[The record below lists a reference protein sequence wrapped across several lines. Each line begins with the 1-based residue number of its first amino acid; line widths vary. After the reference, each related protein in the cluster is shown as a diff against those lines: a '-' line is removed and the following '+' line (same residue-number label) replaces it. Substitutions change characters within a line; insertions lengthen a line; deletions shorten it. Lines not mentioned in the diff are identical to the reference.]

1 MLKFAV
7 LCFLVIMA
15 STSAEQ
21 CGDQVCG
28 AGTCCAEYPEMHCK
42 RVGQLYD
49 ICVDAQATKDSGNH
63 LFFCPCDEGMYCDMN
78 SWSCQKKLL
87 ADQNDFVYGSMLN
100 MFRRCGN
107 RRHNGVCYSSKH
119 YIWFNLFFFN

>member
-63 LFFCPCDEGMYCDMN
+63 LFFALAMKAMYCDMN
-78 SWSCQKKLL
+78 SWSCQKKT
-87 ADQNDFVYGSMLN
+87 AG
-100 MFRRCGN
+100 
-107 RRHNGVCYSSKH
+107 
-119 YIWFNLFFFN
+119 

>member
-49 ICVDAQATKDSGNH
+49 ICVDATSPTKDSKEITFI
-63 LFFCPCDEGMYCDMN
+63 FFA
-78 SWSCQKKLL
+78 L
-87 ADQNDFVYGSMLN
+87 AMKA
-100 MFRRCGN
+100 CTA
-107 RRHNGVCYSSKH
+107 
-119 YIWFNLFFFN
+119 I

>member
-28 AGTCCAEYPEMHCK
+28 AGTCCAEYYPKCTDK

-49 ICVDAQATKDSGNH
+49 ICVDAQATKDSRKS
-63 LFFCPCDEGMYCDMN
+63 LYFLP
-78 SWSCQKKLL
+78 L
-87 ADQNDFVYGSMLN
+87 
-100 MFRRCGN
+100 R
-107 RRHNGVCYSSKH
+107 
-119 YIWFNLFFFN
+119 

>member
-28 AGTCCAEYPEMHCK
+28 AGTCCAEYPESTAK
-42 RVGQLYD
+42 EL
-49 ICVDAQATKDSGNH
+49 DSYMISVWM
-63 LFFCPCDEGMYCDMN
+63 LKPPRTQEITYFFVPCDEGMYCDMN
-78 SWSCQKKLL
+78 SWSCQKKT
-87 ADQNDFVYGSMLN
+87 AG
-100 MFRRCGN
+100 
-107 RRHNGVCYSSKH
+107 
-119 YIWFNLFFFN
+119 

>member
-49 ICVDAQATKDSGNH
+49 ICVDAQATKDSRV
-63 LFFCPCDEGMYCDMN
+63 LIDSRIPLVPC
-78 SWSCQKKLL
+78 Q
-87 ADQNDFVYGSMLN
+87 F
-100 MFRRCGN
+100 
-107 RRHNGVCYSSKH
+107 
-119 YIWFNLFFFN
+119 

>member
-15 STSAEQ
+15 STFAEQ

-28 AGTCCAEYPEMHCK
+28 AGSCCAEYPEMHCK

-49 ICVDAQATKDSGNH
+49 ICVDADATKDSGNH

-78 SWSCQKKLL
+78 TWSCTKENFWPIRMSFCVAACSKCF
-87 ADQNDFVYGSMLN
+87 AEVGTEGIMAICF
-100 MFRRCGN
+100 
-107 RRHNGVCYSSKH
+107 SSKH
-119 YIWFNLFFFN
+119 YCCTFF

>member
-63 LFFCPCDEGMYCDMN
+63 LFFCPSSMKDDVLRYE
-78 SWSCQKKLL
+78 LL
-87 ADQNDFVYGSMLN
+87 GSM
-100 MFRRCGN
+100 
-107 RRHNGVCYSSKH
+107 SKEK
-119 YIWFNLFFFN
+119 LAG

>member
-15 STSAEQ
+15 STFAEQ

-28 AGTCCAEYPEMHCK
+28 AGSCCAEYPEMHCK

-49 ICVDAQATKDSGNH
+49 ICVDADATKDSGNH

-78 SWSCQKKLL
+78 TWSCQKKLL
-87 ADQNDFVYGSMLN
+87 ADQNEVSVWQHAQNVSQKLEQ
-100 MFRRCGN
+100 
-107 RRHNGVCYSSKH
+107 KT
-119 YIWFNLFFFN
+119 

>member
-49 ICVDAQATKDSGNH
+49 ICVGCSSHQGLRKS
-63 LFFCPCDEGMYCDMN
+63 LYFFALCDEGMYCRYE
-78 SWSCQKKLL
+78 LL
-87 ADQNDFVYGSMLN
+87 VY
-100 MFRRCGN
+100 
-107 RRHNGVCYSSKH
+107 V
-119 YIWFNLFFFN
+119 

>member
-42 RVGQLYD
+42 RGPISDVLHKLHIIRILHDLSRQN
-49 ICVDAQATKDSGNH
+49 QSK
-63 LFFCPCDEGMYCDMN
+63 
-78 SWSCQKKLL
+78 QK
-87 ADQNDFVYGSMLN
+87 
-100 MFRRCGN
+100 
-107 RRHNGVCYSSKH
+107 
-119 YIWFNLFFFN
+119 

>member
-49 ICVDAQATKDSGNH
+49 ICVDAQATKDYKEITY
-63 LFFCPCDEGMYCDMN
+63 FFALAMKGMYCDMN
-78 SWSCQKKLL
+78 SWSCQKKT
-87 ADQNDFVYGSMLN
+87 AG
-100 MFRRCGN
+100 
-107 RRHNGVCYSSKH
+107 
-119 YIWFNLFFFN
+119 